1 MNVIKHLIEE
11 MNNLLWCKLTKNE
24 MMRSLAKSVRM
35 DEANISPQSFT
46 NPWKIVSFKFRFLRK
61 NLNLPNDEE
70 SSWEEVKKLEK
81 MRKSI
86 KQL

>member
-11 MNNLLWCKLTKNE
+11 MNKLLWCKLTKNE

-35 DEANISPQSFT
+35 DEENISPQSFK

-61 NLNLPNDEE
+61 NLNFPNDEE
-70 SSWEEVKKLEK
+70 SSWEEVKSW
-81 MRKSI
+81 KS
-86 KQL
+86 